1 MADDLSA
8 PLGQQKRSKL
18 KLTAYLPM
26 AVAGL
31 LALSLLVFVVWA
43 AVVDDPSG
51 GEPVVVVSIDQ
62 PAKKPDDA
70 ALKADQ
76 KPEQKTEQ
84 KAEQKPPDTKPD
96 AAEAAKG
103 PSGAPA
109 GMQSVTIINGAS
121 GDRQEVLVPAQ
132 GGQQQLAL
140 ADPKLL
146 ESTRHG
152 QIPRV
157 ALDGARPLVAYA
169 RKVEVPPA
177 KANLPRIALVVTGLG
192 IGAST
197 TAEAMSKLPAAVSFA
212 FAPYGTDV
220 ERIAARAR
228 GEGHEILLQ
237 IPMEPFDY
245 PDNDPGPQTLLTS
258 LPPDQNLDRIQ
269 WLMSRFQ
276 AYVGVANYMGSR
288 FTANDAAFAPVLREV
303 AKRGLMYLDD
313 GTSPR
318 SLAGQIAGA
327 SSLPFAKA
335 NVLVDSVPTPDEIDR
350 ALARLERLARDDGV
364 VVGVATALPVTVARI
379 ANWAKTIEARGFM
392 LVPISAAA
400 SKPKAS

>member
-1 MADDLSA
+1 VAADDLSA
-8 PLGQQKRSKL
+8 PLGQQKRKKL
-18 KLTAYLPM
+18 NLTAYLPM
-26 AVAGL
+26 AVAGV

-43 AVVDDPSG
+43 AVVDDPTG
-51 GEPVVVVSIDQ
+51 GEPVVVVAVE
-62 PAKKPDDA
+62 PAKKADEA
-70 ALKADQ
+70 AKSEP
-76 KPEQKTEQ
+76 KPEQKTEH
-84 KAEQKPPDTKPD
+84 KADAKPPETKPD
-96 AAEAAKG
+96 AEAAKAS
-103 PSGAPA
+103 SGAPS
-109 GMQSVTIINGAS
+109 GMQTVTVINGSS
-121 GDRQEVLVPAQ
+121 GERQEVQVPSQ
-132 GGQQQLAL
+132 GGGQQQLAL

-146 ESTRHG
+146 ETTRHG

-157 ALDGARPLVAYA
+157 AQDGARALAVYA

-177 KANLPRIALVVTGLG
+177 KANLPRIAIVVTGLG
-192 IGAST
+192 IGSST
-197 TAEAMSKLPAAVSFA
+197 TAEAMAKLPAAVSFA

-237 IPMEPFDY
+237 VPMEPFDY

-258 LPPDQNLDRIQ
+258 LPPDQNLDRMQ

-288 FTANDAAFAPVLREV
+288 FTSNDATFAPVLREV

-327 SSLPFAKA
+327 NGLPFAKA
-335 NVLVDSVPTPDEIDR
+335 NVLIDSVPTPDEIDR

-364 VVGVATALPVTVARI
+364 VVGVATALPVSVARL
-379 ANWAKTIEARGFM
+379 ANWAKTIEARGFL
-392 LVPISAAA
+392 LVPVSAAA

>member
-1 MADDLSA
+1 VATDDLSA
-8 PLGQQKRSKL
+8 PLGQQKRRKL
-18 KLTAYLPM
+18 NLTAYLPM

-43 AVVDDPSG
+43 AVVDDPTG
-51 GEPVVVVSIDQ
+51 GEPVVVVAVE
-62 PAKKPDDA
+62 PAKKSDEA
-70 ALKADQ
+70 ATKSEP
-76 KPEQKTEQ
+76 KPEQKAEH
-84 KAEQKPPDTKPD
+84 KADAKSPETRPD
-96 AAEAAKG
+96 AEAAKG
-103 PSGAPA
+103 SPSG
-109 GMQSVTIINGAS
+109 MQTVTVINGSS
-121 GDRQEVLVPAQ
+121 GQRQEVQVPAQ
-132 GGQQQLAL
+132 GGGGQQQLAL

-146 ESTRHG
+146 ETTRHG

-157 ALDGARPLVAYA
+157 AQDGARALAVYA

-192 IGAST
+192 IGSST
-197 TAEAMSKLPAAVSFA
+197 TAEAMAKLPAAVSFA

-237 IPMEPFDY
+237 VPMEPFDY

-258 LPPDQNLDRIQ
+258 LPQDQNLDRMQ

-288 FTANDAAFAPVLREV
+288 FTSNDAAFVPVLREV

-327 SSLPFAKA
+327 NGLPFAKA
-335 NVLVDSVPTPDEIDR
+335 NVLIDSVPTPDEIDR

-379 ANWAKTIEARGFM
+379 ANWAKTIEARGFL
-392 LVPISAAA
+392 LVPVSAAA

>member
-1 MADDLSA
+1 V
-8 PLGQQKRSKL
+8 
-18 KLTAYLPM
+18 
-26 AVAGL
+26 AVAGV
-31 LALSLLVFVVWA
+31 LALSLLIFVVWA
-43 AVVDDPSG
+43 AVVDDPTG
-51 GEPVVVVSIDQ
+51 GEPVVVVSVEQ
-62 PAKKPDDA
+62 PAKKPDETA
-70 ALKADQ
+70 P
-76 KPEQKTEQ
+76 KPEQ
-84 KAEQKPPDTKPD
+84 KAEQKPEQKAEQKAEPKPAETKPD
-96 AAEAAKG
+96 EPAKG
-103 PSGAPA
+103 PPS
-109 GMQSVTIINGAS
+109 GMQTVTVINGSS
-121 GDRQEVLVPAQ
+121 GERQDVLVPAQ
-132 GGQQQLAL
+132 GGGPQQLAL

-157 ALDGARPLVAYA
+157 AQDGARPLAVYA
-169 RKVEVPPA
+169 RKVEIPAA

-197 TAEAMSKLPAAVSFA
+197 TAEAMAKLPPAVSFA
-212 FAPYGTDV
+212 FAPYGSDV

-237 IPMEPFDY
+237 VPMEPFDY

-258 LPPDQNLDRIQ
+258 LPPDQNLDRMQ

-288 FTANDAAFAPVLREV
+288 FTSSDAALAPVLHEI

-327 SSLPFAKA
+327 NGLPFAKA
-335 NVLVDSVPTPDEIDR
+335 TVLIDSVPTPDEIDR

-364 VVGVATALPVTVARI
+364 VVVGVASALPVSVARL
-379 ANWAKTIEARGFM
+379 ANWAKTIEARGFV
-392 LVPISAAA
+392 LVPVSAAA